1 VKRLEYGERVMLLD
15 AKKRRYLVT
24 LAEGGEFHSHA
35 GFVTHSDV
43 AGQQEGVVV
52 RSTRGAEYT
61 VLRPTLEDYVIEMP
75 RGAQVIYPK
84 DLAPICML
92 ADIGPGVRVF
102 ETGIGSGALSMT
114 MLRWGATI
122 VGFEIREDFAN
133 RARANVREFLGEQ
146 VLDRYDV
153 HIADSYAGIDA
164 ALGPFDRVVL
174 DLPEPWQVI
183 PHVEPVLLAGGV
195 LVAYT
200 PSILQ
205 AARVREELKGRW
217 IDARTIEVLHRGW
230 HIDGQAVRPD
240 HRMVAHTAFLTVA
253 PFLGAGTRA
262 MRADNK
268 VERIR

>member
-1 VKRLEYGERVMLLD
+1 MKQLEYGERVMLLD
-15 AKKRRYLVT
+15 SKKRRYLVT

-35 GFVTHSDV
+35 GFVTHTDI
-43 AGQQEGVVV
+43 AGQAEGIVV

-92 ADIGPGVRVF
+92 ADIGPGMRVF

-122 VGFEIREDFAN
+122 VGYEIREDFAN
-133 RARANVREFLGEQ
+133 RAVANVREFLGTG

-183 PHVEPVLLAGGV
+183 PHAEPLLLAGGV

-200 PSILQ
+200 PSIVQ
-205 AARVREELKGRW
+205 AARTREQLKGRW

-230 HIDGQAVRPD
+230 HIDGQAVRPE

-253 PFLGAGTRA
+253 RFLGSGNRA
-262 MRADNK
+262 MRADPK

>member
-1 VKRLEYGERVMLLD
+1 VKLLEYGERVMLLD
-15 AKKRRYLVT
+15 AKKRRYLIT

-35 GFVTHSDV
+35 GFVPHSEV
-43 AGQQEGVVV
+43 AGQQQGVVV

-92 ADIGPGVRVF
+92 ADIGPGMRVF

-122 VGFEIREDFAN
+122 VGYEIREDFAN

-174 DLPEPWQVI
+174 DLPEPWQVV
-183 PHVEPVLLAGGV
+183 PHVEPLLLAGGV

-205 AARVREELKGRW
+205 AARTREELKGRW

-253 PFLGAGTRA
+253 RFLGVGTRA
-262 MRADNK
+262 MRADSK